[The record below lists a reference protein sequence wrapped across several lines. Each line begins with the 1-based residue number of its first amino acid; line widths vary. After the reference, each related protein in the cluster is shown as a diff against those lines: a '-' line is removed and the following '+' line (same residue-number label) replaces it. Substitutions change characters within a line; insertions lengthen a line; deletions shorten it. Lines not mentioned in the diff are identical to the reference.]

1 MITNRVDSEISS
13 YCGGYRN
20 NLKKWTKKIPDNLCE
35 SNEINLTLTIDS
47 TLMNESLRIA
57 R

>member
-1 MITNRVDSEISS
+1 MITNRVDSELSS
-13 YCGGYRN
+13 YCGGYTN
-20 NLKKWTKKIPDNLCE
+20 ILKKWTTKIPDNLCE

-47 TLMNESLRIA
+47 SLMNESLRIA